1 MSPAGGSVLRNLGL
15 GLAVLVGCLVF
26 RAGVGG
32 PLQVAAPTLS
42 PSISA
47 GDVVWVWKWAVQ
59 PVPGDAVWVEWPA
72 TGQTGAYR
80 VIACGPTRVEV
91 DQKGRAIVDGDPEDW
106 RHAGELQ
113 WSVFGGVE
121 VPIIPGGLSMPEQ
134 QVPAATCFVL
144 SDARPVGGDSRVHGL
159 VQQTAILGTLSRL
172 PLPSVAWFWDR

>member
-1 MSPAGGSVLRNLGL
+1 LSPGGGSALRSLGL
-15 GLAVLVGCLVF
+15 GLAVLVGCVVF

-59 PVPGDAVWVEWPA
+59 PMPGDAVWVEWPA

-91 DQKGRAIVDGDPEDW
+91 DQSGRAIVDGEPENW
-106 RHAGELQ
+106 RGAGELRLAMM
-113 WSVFGGVE
+113 GGVE
-121 VPIIPGGLSMPEQ
+121 VPIIPGGPSMPEQ
-134 QVPAATCFVL
+134 ELPAATCFVL
-144 SDARPVGGDSRVHGL
+144 SDARPVSGDSRVHGG
-159 VQQTAILGTLSRL
+159 VPQGAVLGTISRFSV
-172 PLPSVAWFWDR
+172 PSFRFWGR